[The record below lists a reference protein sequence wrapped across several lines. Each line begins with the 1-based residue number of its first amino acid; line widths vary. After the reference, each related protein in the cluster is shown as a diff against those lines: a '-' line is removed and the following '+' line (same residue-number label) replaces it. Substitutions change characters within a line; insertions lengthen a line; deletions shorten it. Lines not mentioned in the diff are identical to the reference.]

1 MKVIFVSTSYPEGK
15 EDWRGRFIAEMID
28 SLSRVNGL
36 ALNTWMP
43 PGEVQ
48 ENVSD
53 ASLPNESSWLEALM
67 KQGGIAHIF
76 RQKKIMG
83 KRRLFTLI
91 FLLRKLYHRSSNF
104 DLAHVN
110 WLQNTLPLWRIPLP
124 LIVSVLGTDFK
135 LLQIPGMRTALR
147 QIFRERKSIIAPNA
161 SWMEPTLKN
170 LFGDVAE
177 IRTIPFGVNEKW
189 FRIRRNSIKN
199 NFSQKWISVL
209 RVTKNKI
216 GPLFSWGSDVFN
228 TECEFHLLGPN
239 TENLVLPPWTHFH
252 GSTHPAE
259 LQKKWF
265 PEACGFISLS
275 QHDEGRPQVILEAMA
290 AGLPVIASDLPA
302 HRDVIQHKK
311 TGWLVS
317 SAEGFKN
324 GISYLSNRE
333 NNMRIGDSAR
343 DWVTTNIGTWSD
355 CAARY
360 VTAYQDLMGNVNETK

>member
-15 EDWRGRFIAEMID
+15 KDWRGRFIAEMID
-28 SLSRVNGL
+28 SLSHVNGL

-43 PGEVQ
+43 PGEMP
-48 ENVSD
+48 ENVLD
-53 ASLPNESSWLEALM
+53 AALPRESSWLEALM

-83 KRRLFTLI
+83 KRRLITLI
-91 FLLRKLYHRSSNF
+91 FLLRKLYHRTSNF

-147 QIFRERKSIIAPNA
+147 KIFRERKCIIAPNA
-161 SWMEPTLKN
+161 SWMEPELNN

-189 FRIRRNSIKN
+189 YRIRRNSLCEN
-199 NFSQKWISVL
+199 APQKWISVF

-216 GPLFSWGSDVFN
+216 GPLFKWGNDIFN
-228 TECEFHLLGPN
+228 TKCQYHLLGPN
-239 TENLVLPPWTHFH
+239 IEKLVLPPWTHFQ
-252 GSTHPAE
+252 GSTHPAALE
-259 LQKKWF
+259 QKWF
-265 PEACGFISLS
+265 PEAHGLISLS
-275 QHDEGRPQVILEAMA
+275 EHDEGRPQVILEAMA

-302 HRDVIQHKK
+302 HRDVIRHKK

-317 SAEGFKN
+317 SAQDFKN
-324 GISYLSNRE
+324 GLSYLSNRE

-343 DWVTTNIGTWSD
+343 DWVTNHIGTWSD

-360 VTAYQDLMGNVNETK
+360 VTAYQDLMGNVNET